1 MIIFLIAVVTY
12 VSLLIFIKPAP
23 SSLKAVPIT
32 YSENFKFVWASICS
46 GVVVLFIFLLITN
59 FGFIS
64 VDESLYRTFALS
76 NDIDQF
82 LKWPLQSVSH
92 LFIHGNLIH
101 LAANVIGLGLAS
113 TYERRVGAKRYLAV
127 LLVSGLAS
135 IPSILFYSENILVCG
150 ISGGVFGLAA
160 AYFTDEEELT
170 TKEWLLAISL
180 FLFLA
185 MVLALDSEFKGGSN
199 KALDM
204 KIDHIGHF
212 LGALGAILYCRL
224 KPLRLTRASTGK
236 IKAPASPPL

>member
-1 MIIFLIAVVTY
+1 M
-12 VSLLIFIKPAP
+12 
-23 SSLKAVPIT
+23 SS
-32 YSENFKFVWASICS
+32 
-46 GVVVLFIFLLITN
+46 
-59 FGFIS
+59 
-64 VDESLYRTFALS
+64 
-76 NDIDQF
+76 
-82 LKWPLQSVSH
+82 
-92 LFIHGNLIH
+92 
-101 LAANVIGLGLAS
+101 
-113 TYERRVGAKRYLAV
+113 
-127 LLVSGLAS
+127 LAS
-135 IPSILFYSENILVCG
+135 IPSILFYPEYILVSG

-160 AYFTDEEELT
+160 AYFTDEDELT

-185 MVLALDSEFKGGSN
+185 IMLALDSEFKGGSN

>member
-1 MIIFLIAVVTY
+1 MKT
-12 VSLLIFIKPAP
+12 
-23 SSLKAVPIT
+23 VPIT

-46 GVVVLFIFLLITN
+46 GVLIILIFLLTTN

-64 VDESLYRTFALS
+64 VDENLYRTFALS
-76 NDIDQF
+76 NDVDQF

-92 LFIHGNLIH
+92 LFIHGNLLH
-101 LAANVIGLGLAS
+101 LAANVIGLGLTSA
-113 TYERRVGAKRYLAV
+113 YERRVGAKRYLAV
-127 LLVSGLAS
+127 LLVGGLAS
-135 IPSILFYSENILVCG
+135 IPSILFYSENIAVSG

-185 MVLALDSEFKGGSN
+185 IMLALDSELRGSS
-199 KALDM
+199 KEALDM
-204 KIDHIGHF
+204 KIDHIGHL

-236 IKAPASPPL
+236 IKAPASLPL